1 MEKKVEEKVSG
12 ASPAVPAGNGSAAAA
27 VQTGKGKPGGKGG
40 KKGQAM
46 STPWRMA
53 MKRLKRNKLAI
64 AGLIFLIFMILL
76 CFIGPLFSPYSMNE
90 VDMAAAKQP
99 PSAEHWL
106 GTDDNGRDVFT
117 RLLYGGQISMTVG
130 LAATA
135 LEILIGA
142 ILGCVAA
149 YYGGAVDFVIMRIV
163 DVILSLPTMPILIM
177 LSAMMSDWK
186 VDPSVRVYYLM
197 VILASLGW
205 AGTCRFVRGQ
215 VLTVREMDYMS
226 AAESLGI
233 RDYRKIFKHIMP
245 NVIPLIIVMATLA
258 IGDTIIM
265 ESTMSFLGVGVLPP
279 MSSWGQMVSDGNN
292 LMIFKLRPWLWMP
305 AGFCILLTVLSVNLV
320 GDGLRDALDPK
331 MKR

>member
-1 MEKKVEEKVSG
+1 M
-12 ASPAVPAGNGSAAAA
+12 
-27 VQTGKGKPGGKGG
+27 
-40 KKGQAM
+40 
-46 STPWRMA
+46 
-53 MKRLKRNKLAI
+53 
-64 AGLIFLIFMILL
+64 
-76 CFIGPLFSPYSMNE
+76 
-90 VDMAAAKQP
+90 
-99 PSAEHWL
+99 
-106 GTDDNGRDVFT
+106 
-117 RLLYGGQISMTVG
+117 
-130 LAATA
+130 
-135 LEILIGA
+135 
-142 ILGCVAA
+142 
-149 YYGGAVDFVIMRIV
+149 
-163 DVILSLPTMPILIM
+163 
-177 LSAMMSDWK
+177 
-186 VDPSVRVYYLM
+186 
-197 VILASLGW
+197 
-205 AGTCRFVRGQ
+205 RGQ

-279 MSSWGQMVSDGNN
+279 MSSWGQMVAEGNN

>member
-1 MEKKVEEKVSG
+1 MAKNFEEK
-12 ASPAVPAGNGSAAAA
+12 ASAAAKTASATGAAA
-27 VQTGKGKPGGKGG
+27 VAGEGSGGKNLKGNKNS
-40 KKGQAM
+40 KKQVM

-64 AGLIFLIFMILL
+64 AGLIFLVLMILV
-76 CFIGPLFSPYSMNE
+76 CFIGPLFSPYSMND

-99 PSAEHWL
+99 PSAQHWL
-106 GTDDNGRDVFT
+106 GTDDNGRDVLT

-279 MSSWGQMVSDGNN
+279 MASWGQMVSDGNN